1 MNWIK
6 EALTRSPFLLHLYGP
21 VKCYPSV
28 RELEKV
34 QGRKVIA
41 PIQLQEGILYP
52 TLQHTIQTSWRNF
65 WNYSL
70 LLAAYMHSI
79 QLGWP

>member
-6 EALTRSPFLLHLYGP
+6 EALTQSPFLLHLYGP
-21 VKCYPSV
+21 LKCYPNV
-28 RELEKV
+28 RELEKG

-65 WNYSL
+65 WKFLL
-70 LLAAYMHSI
+70 LLAAYMHFI
-79 QLGWP
+79 QSAWP